1 MSPRKPGIS
10 GVGSSAVLVVVDWGK
25 VSPATDL
32 AVKISRRHRCFPVEQ
47 VLREAERETG
57 EKVAENICLLQSW
70 VRRTRTKRFSFP
82 WRQVKKVGCV
92 SAGVEEGLLLSER
105 GSWLREEGEH
115 LVLGLPAVRG
125 GGESEAWKG

>member
-10 GVGSSAVLVVVDWGK
+10 GVGSSAVLVVVVGWGK

-70 VRRTRTKRFSFP
+70 VRRTRTKKFGFSMEA
-82 WRQVKKVGCV
+82 
-92 SAGVEEGLLLSER
+92 SEEGWLCECWSGRRLAAFRAGLLAKRGGRASGAWLTCSER
-105 GSWLREEGEH
+105 WR
-115 LVLGLPAVRG
+115 
-125 GGESEAWKG
+125 